1 MRIASHRATPH
12 PPGADPMSPMPG
24 GTLTSVTGIR
34 VGHWTDVDARTGC
47 TVVVL
52 PEPNVAAA
60 EVRGAAP
67 ATRELGLLQMG
78 MTVQG
83 VQAIVLTGGSAFGL
97 ASADG
102 VMAAL
107 EADGR
112 GYPTRG
118 GNVPIVPA
126 AALFDLAVGDG
137 AVRPG
142 PGEGRAAYADAS
154 DRPVEHGAVGAG
166 TGAMVAKW
174 RGDGRPGGLGSA
186 AVRAGDATVAAIA
199 AVNATGDVFA
209 IDGAPLTGGSPVPP
223 QRPAEPPVGEHTT
236 LLLVATDAAL
246 DRERLS
252 RVCVRAHDA
261 LGACLRPAHTAF
273 DGDICFAV
281 STGDVD
287 EPAHVIAEA
296 AFEAV
301 ALAIEA
307 AVRR

>member
-1 MRIASHRATPH
+1 
-12 PPGADPMSPMPG
+12 MSPLPG
-24 GTLTSVTGIR
+24 GTLTSVAGIR
-34 VGHWTDVDARTGC
+34 VGHWTDPDARTGC

-52 PEPNVAAA
+52 PEPNVAFA

-67 ATRELGLLQMG
+67 ATRELGLLQAG
-78 MTVQG
+78 MTVQQ

-97 ASADG
+97 SAADG
-102 VMAAL
+102 VMTGL

-137 AVRPG
+137 SVRPG
-142 PGEGRAAYADAS
+142 PDEGRSAYAAAS
-154 DRPVEHGAVGAG
+154 DRPVEGGAVGAG

-174 RGDGRPGGLGSA
+174 RGEGRPGGLGSA

-209 IDGAPLTGGSPVPP
+209 VDGESLTGGTPVPP
-223 QRPAEPPVGEHTT
+223 QRPAEPPVGENTT

-246 DRERLS
+246 SRDGLS
-252 RVCVRAHDA
+252 RLCVRGHDA

-281 STGDVD
+281 SVGGVD
-287 EPAHVIAEA
+287 ELPHVLAEA

-301 ALAIEA
+301 AAAIEA
-307 AVRR
+307 AIRR